1 MSRPILPWR
10 TPMEF
15 NPWDSTPVWIRRL
28 PFYDKPIRALW
39 NGGDIGATVTANPAA
54 PHYDAQ
60 IFVPAVNI
68 HSWKFQFKSDQDEQ
82 MPIHDPP

>member
-15 NPWDSTPVWIRRL
+15 NPWSDTPVWIRRL

-39 NGGDIGATVTANPAA
+39 DSSYIGATVTANPESIH
-54 PHYDAQ
+54 PGPQ
-60 IFVPAVNI
+60 IGVPAVNI